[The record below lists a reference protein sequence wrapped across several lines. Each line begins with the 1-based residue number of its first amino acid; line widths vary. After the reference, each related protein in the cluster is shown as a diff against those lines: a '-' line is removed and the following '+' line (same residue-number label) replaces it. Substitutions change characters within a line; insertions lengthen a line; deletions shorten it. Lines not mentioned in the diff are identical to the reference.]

1 MEVSVIFFL
10 VISLIALI
18 IGFVICLLSLLG
30 YNTYVRFYGKKKK
43 IEVALEKTNSNP
55 GKHE

>member
-1 MEVSVIFFL
+1 MEVSVIFL

-18 IGFVICLLSLLG
+18 IGFVICLLSLIG

-43 IEVALEKTNSNP
+43 D
-55 GKHE
+55 